1 MHKRLFSVLYLQT
14 LPEAR
19 NLETPPEFFNKKN
32 YRVDKVRHYKEA
44 NACLDSRTYDI
55 FLVDLSNISIG
66 ECLGLIQKARSL
78 DICIFMVSDHIN
90 KKWFHNAQNLGVSG
104 FFNKPID
111 PIMIENVAGDC
122 AKSKSSKFPVG
133 RESKSHRQ
141 NGPQK
146 VESRVAV
153 V

>member
-1 MHKRLFSVLYLQT
+1 MHKRFFSVLYLQT

-19 NLETPPEFFNKKN
+19 NLETPSE
-32 YRVDKVRHYKEA
+32 
-44 NACLDSRTYDI
+44 
-55 FLVDLSNISIG
+55 
-66 ECLGLIQKARSL
+66 
-78 DICIFMVSDHIN
+78 
-90 KKWFHNAQNLGVSG
+90 

-122 AKSKSSKFPVG
+122 VKSKSSKFPVG

-146 VESRVAV
+146 VESQVAV